1 MSYRVVYPVS
11 MPIDA
16 KDFGE
21 AVKKFVKLNHFMNIE
36 QLILTDQY
44 NHMKAN
50 ISYYKKHNHRKA
62 SIQLFPIDTAAVAAF
77 PGVVGFPGMVGF
89 SSTNPKAPYPSF
101 AVGPSMLG
109 GPAGIIAPAGPL
121 MVERPAMI
129 GGPVIGGPMIGGPI
143 IGGPI
148 GAPGGTVLFGARPT
162 SSASSASSASSDEII
177 RIDCE
182 RDPCVATTKDGST
195 FPIIKIEKLS
205 DTECKVFGPSGR
217 TSIIKTKVYG
227 DDILFEN
234 KKYKP
239 DDEEHDIGL
248 IEIIKKTAPA
258 TLTSS
263 TSTTTPTAM
272 TFGPTAILTPS
283 KQIIPIAP
291 VASNLAA
298 VGTDGKP
305 VIGVPVP
312 FGRGVVATHA
322 ARPSGIIGMRGGPG
336 VVVGGPMTMG
346 TPVRFG
352 RGVF

>member
-1 MSYRVVYPVS
+1 
-11 MPIDA
+11 
-16 KDFGE
+16 
-21 AVKKFVKLNHFMNIE
+21 
-36 QLILTDQY
+36 
-44 NHMKAN
+44 
-50 ISYYKKHNHRKA
+50 
-62 SIQLFPIDTAAVAAF
+62 
-77 PGVVGFPGMVGF
+77 
-89 SSTNPKAPYPSF
+89 
-101 AVGPSMLG
+101 
-109 GPAGIIAPAGPL
+109 
-121 MVERPAMI
+121 MI
-129 GGPVIGGPMIGGPI
+129 GGPIFGGPI

-162 SSASSASSASSDEII
+162 SSASSDEII

-195 FPIIKIEKLS
+195 FPIIKIEKIS

-217 TSIIKTKVYG
+217 TSIIKTKVYA

-263 TSTTTPTAM
+263 TSTTTTTPTAM
-272 TFGPTAILTPS
+272 TFGPTAVLTPS
-283 KQIIPIAP
+283 KQIIPIAPVNP

-305 VIGVPVP
+305 ITGVPVP
-312 FGRGVVATHA
+312 FGRGIVGMPG

-336 VVVGGPMTMG
+336 VVVGGPMMMG